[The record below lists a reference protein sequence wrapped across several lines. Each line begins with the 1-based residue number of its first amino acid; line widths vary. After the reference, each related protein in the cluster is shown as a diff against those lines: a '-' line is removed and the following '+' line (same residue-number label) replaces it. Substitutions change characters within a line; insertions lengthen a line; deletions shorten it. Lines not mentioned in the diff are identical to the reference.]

1 MNAGRCWTSRAGA
14 WPRPGASA
22 ALASCSWPPTAA
34 PTPPSPRRS
43 AAAWPPSKTSGAAP
57 KLDGKATATLVGLAC
72 TTPPAGRATWTMRLL
87 ADRLVELGAIDAV
100 SDETVRR
107 RLKKTSSSP
116 GSGSSG
122 ASPS

>member
-1 MNAGRCWTSRAGA
+1 
-14 WPRPGASA
+14 
-22 ALASCSWPPTAA
+22 
-34 PTPPSPRRS
+34 
-43 AAAWPPSKTSGAAP
+43 
-57 KLDGKATATLVGLAC
+57 
-72 TTPPAGRATWTMRLL
+72 MRLL

-107 RLKKTSSSP
+107 TLKKTSPSP